1 METPLLRYRL
11 ADPVGISTKI
21 YAIVILAGGVWVFL
35 TYPVPGILMILF
47 GIFPLVQY
55 KCLEID
61 LYKGT
66 YCIGVNILGHTV
78 GAREPYSGP
87 KCIFLKK
94 NRYFSSDSRRSWR
107 PTASTSFDSYLW
119 LEDGT
124 KIPLSCDSSKETAML
139 RIQPLAQELQTEIRD
154 LTAPFSQI

>member
-11 ADPVGISTKI
+11 TDPIGVTAKV
-21 YAIVILAGGVWVFL
+21 YALVIIAAGVWLFM
-35 TYPVPGILMILF
+35 TYPVFGVIMVLF

-61 LYKGT
+61 LYSGT
-66 YCIGVNILGHTV
+66 YCMGLNILGHTV
-78 GAREPYSGP
+78 GTREPYPGT

-94 NRYFSSDSRRSWR
+94 NRTIASNSRRSWR
-107 PTASTSFDSYLW
+107 PIASTSFDSFLW

-124 KIPLSCDSSKETAML
+124 KILLSCDGTKEDAMA
-139 RIQPLAQELQTEIRD
+139 RVQPLAQELQTEIRD
-154 LTAPFSQI
+154 LTAPLSHI

>member
-11 ADPVGISTKI
+11 TDPIGVTTKV
-21 YAIVILAGGVWVFL
+21 YALVIIAGSVWLFMSH
-35 TYPVPGILMILF
+35 PVAGILMLLF

-61 LYKGT
+61 LYSGT
-66 YCIGVNILGHTV
+66 YCMGINILGHTV
-78 GAREPYSGP
+78 GTRESYPGT

-94 NRYFSSDSRRSWR
+94 NRTIASHSRRSWR
-107 PTASTSFDSYLW
+107 PIASTSFDSFLW

-124 KIPLSCDSSKETAML
+124 KILLSCDGTKEAAMQ
-139 RIQPLAQELQTEIRD
+139 RIQPLAEELKTEILD
-154 LTAPFSQI
+154 LTAPLSQA

>member
-11 ADPVGISTKI
+11 TDPAGFTTKV
-21 YAIVILAGGVWVFL
+21 YATIIIAGGVWVCM
-35 TYPVPGILMILF
+35 TYPVVGVIMILF

-61 LYKGT
+61 LYSGT
-66 YCIGVNILGHTV
+66 YCMGINILGRTV
-78 GAREPYSGP
+78 GTREPYPGT

-94 NRYFSSDSRRSWR
+94 NRYFSSNSRRSWR
-107 PTASTSFDSYLW
+107 PTASTSFDSFLW

-124 KIPLSCDSSKETAML
+124 KILLSRDGNKEDAMA
-139 RIQPLAQELQTEIRD
+139 RIQPLAQELQTEIKD
-154 LTAPFSQI
+154 LTAPLSQI

>member
-11 ADPVGISTKI
+11 TDPVGFGTKV
-21 YAIVILAGGVWVFL
+21 YAIVIIAGGVWLF
-35 TYPVPGILMILF
+35 TIYPVVGVLMILF

-61 LYKGT
+61 LYHGT
-66 YCIGVNILGHTV
+66 YCLGMNMLGYTV
-78 GAREPYSGP
+78 GAREPYPGT

-94 NRYFSSDSRRSWR
+94 NRYIASNSRRSWR
-107 PTASTSFDSYLW
+107 PIASTAFDSFLW

-124 KIPLSCDSSKETAML
+124 KILLSCDSKKETAML
-139 RIQPLAQELQTEIRD
+139 RIQPLAQELQIGIKD
-154 LTAPFSQI
+154 LTAPLSRN